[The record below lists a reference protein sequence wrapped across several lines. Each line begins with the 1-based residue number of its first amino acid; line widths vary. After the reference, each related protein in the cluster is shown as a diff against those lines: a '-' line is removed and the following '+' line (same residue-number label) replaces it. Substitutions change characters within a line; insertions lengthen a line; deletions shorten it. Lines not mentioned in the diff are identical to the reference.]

1 MFNYLIF
8 SLLSIHRS
16 GFLFAIYSLSYLFFI
31 NQKILKNK
39 FFLILIPSILLS
51 IIINYSILAN
61 LSSEYFLFSF
71 IDLANYLKNS
81 LSVPIYFSS
90 FGLFINT
97 IFEIINFN
105 FSIKLYPLTIIFWF
119 LIILIFIMF
128 SENKKSYFSFIIIT
142 IVHLL
147 ILFLEKINSTNYS
160 LLVLGRYMGLLFL
173 SYLLFL
179 NSKIKFNFKSY
190 IVI

>member
-1 MFNYLIF
+1 MNYLIKINYVCLIILIF
-8 SLLSIHRS
+8 FFYLFIDLV
-16 GFLFAIYSLSYLFFI
+16 LFAIYSLSYLFFI

-39 FFLILIPSILLS
+39 FFDFNSSILLS

-61 LSSEYFLFSF
+61 LTSEYFLFSF

-128 SENKKSYFSFIIIT
+128 SENKKSIYFSFIIIT

-179 NSKIKFNFKSY
+179 N
-190 IVI
+190 